1 MIETYLRVP
10 TPRVDDVGPDGDYS
24 SDGVGFLQHWEQRTD
39 AFLTVV
45 GEGVVERSVT
55 PAELNKK
62 DMVLTW

>member
-1 MIETYLRVP
+1 MSSLMGIIRVMAS
-10 TPRVDDVGPDGDYS
+10 GS
-24 SDGVGFLQHWEQRTD
+24 SNTGNRGLML
-39 AFLTVV
+39 FLTVV